1 MVDMTRCFNCRG
13 QKKVP
18 GLGGVVKDCL
28 ACKGG
33 GLVEVDITKP
43 MIDQPI
49 ENVVS
54 NPDNSEL
61 IERVSKAVSTKVEE
75 PKKTKTNNTK
85 SAEKIKIEKGKRK
98 IFKRKAKDGLDNG
111 NA

>member
-28 ACKGG
+28 ACKGS
-33 GLVEVDITKP
+33 GLVEVDLTKP

-61 IERVSKAVSTKVEE
+61 IEKVSKAVSTKVSE
-75 PKKTKTNNTK
+75 PKESK
-85 SAEKIKIEKGKRK
+85 SKEKRVKIQKGKRA
-98 IFKRKAKDGLDNG
+98 IYKRKAKDGLDNG